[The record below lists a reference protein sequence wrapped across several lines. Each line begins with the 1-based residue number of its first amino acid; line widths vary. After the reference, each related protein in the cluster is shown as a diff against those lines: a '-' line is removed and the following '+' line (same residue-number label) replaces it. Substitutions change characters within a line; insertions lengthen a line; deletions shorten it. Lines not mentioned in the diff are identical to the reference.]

1 MNKKYVNRS
10 NSKQHLFGTKF
21 DMHVKN
27 IKNIQFN
34 NYIFKINSYIK
45 FFFFFWLVKVIA
57 KVCSQ
62 NLIQNARVLVIK
74 IIKKKKKKIARAFR
88 CKSDDYVASL

>member
-27 IKNIQFN
+27 IKNIQLN
-34 NYIFKINSYIK
+34 RYIFKINSY
-45 FFFFFWLVKVIA
+45 VIY
-57 KVCSQ
+57 
-62 NLIQNARVLVIK
+62 LFIFLG
-74 IIKKKKKKIARAFR
+74 
-88 CKSDDYVASL
+88 